1 MLVAHL
7 MTSINVLTFQ
17 KSECDHEYEELWK
30 ESGIRKSCSAL
41 LIMWITNTYKKRD
54 CYDQFQLH
62 PVRAP
67 ATERLIL
74 FSLSAMVQYPLDVFK
89 VRASSVFLHTICSF
103 ENASHI
109 KSVVHWTHLIQF
121 TSDSCLL
128 FFVIILVLIFFLIDI
143 CANTDAPQG
152 TVLAPFLFSLYT
164 AECWSTDES
173 CLSVKFAD
181 DEDTLYHRQVEKFV
195 NWCDK
200 NCLYWNFSKKV
211 FF

>member
-1 MLVAHL
+1 MLVVHL

-152 TVLAPFLFSLYT
+152 TVLAPFIVLIVYSWVLKHWWVVSFSEICRWPGRIIPQ
-164 AECWSTDES
+164 AGW
-173 CLSVKFAD
+173 
-181 DEDTLYHRQVEKFV
+181 
-195 NWCDK
+195 
-200 NCLYWNFSKKV
+200 KV
-211 FF
+211 CELVW